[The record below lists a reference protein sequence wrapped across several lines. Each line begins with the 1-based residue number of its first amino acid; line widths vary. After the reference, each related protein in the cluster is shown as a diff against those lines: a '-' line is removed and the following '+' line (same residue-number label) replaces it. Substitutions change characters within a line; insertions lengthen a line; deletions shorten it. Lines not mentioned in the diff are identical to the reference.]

1 MSISG
6 LIEKIKKYQ
15 GCVYFNGQGY
25 DATDFAAAMADWDEA
40 TRRNLEG
47 KLDYILGTAKL
58 YADCMSIPTCVDP
71 KYPYASVNIG
81 IDGSIKY
88 TWKKTGCE

>member
-1 MSISG
+1 MAISG

-15 GCVYFNGQGY
+15 GCVYYNGQTY

-40 TRRNLEG
+40 TKQHLES

-58 YADCMSIPTCVDP
+58 YADCMSNPLCVDP

-81 IDGSIKY
+81 TDGSIKY
-88 TWKKTGCE
+88 TWKKAGC